1 MSDVLRTLAICAIA
15 LLWCSTTPDFSFAG
29 LQTPANPDAAALEA
43 FTKRVG
49 DYMALQKKT
58 AGTLPNV
65 PGKPTPK
72 QLDDHQRELGKL
84 MMQARAG
91 ARKGDVFGLAVSALI
106 RRNLA
111 PIFKGPEG
119 ARVRQAIIEEPHPA
133 IPAVN
138 ARYPDEVPLSTM
150 PPDVLKA
157 LPKIEEGLEFRFIG
171 RHLILLDTRSHL
183 VVDVVDNAM
192 PA

>member
-1 MSDVLRTLAICAIA
+1 MSDVLRTLAVCAIA
-15 LLWCSTTPDFSFAG
+15 LLWCSTTPDFSYAG
-29 LQTPANPDAAALEA
+29 LQTPANPDAVAVEA
-43 FTKRVG
+43 FTQRVG

-65 PGKPTPK
+65 PAKPTPK

-91 ARKGDVFGLAVSALI
+91 ARKGDVFGPAVSALI

-119 ARVRQAIIEEPHPA
+119 ARVRAAIIEEPHPA

-138 ARYPDEVPLSTM
+138 ARYPDAVPLSTM

-157 LPKIEEGLEFRFIG
+157 LPKIAEGLEFRFIG
-171 RHLILLDTRSHL
+171 RHLILLDTQSHL
-183 VVDVVDNAM
+183 IVDVVDNAM